1 MIKTKNNISES
12 ERIIKTK
19 NNIRERDRRNNQ
31 RIT

>member
-12 ERIIKTK
+12 ERIIETK